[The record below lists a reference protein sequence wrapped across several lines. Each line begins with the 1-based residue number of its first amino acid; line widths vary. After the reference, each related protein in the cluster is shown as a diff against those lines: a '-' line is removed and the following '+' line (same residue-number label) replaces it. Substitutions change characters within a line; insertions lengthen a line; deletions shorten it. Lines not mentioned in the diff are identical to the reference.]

1 MFDYNGNGTELDRH
15 APPQYSWMNF
25 GNWGLR
31 DSNLSGDYPTTAQIN
46 MQVFQE
52 QGGGPVDG
60 VIDFTPAFIGHIID
74 VTGPIHVTEYNETI
88 TLIKPG
94 RSLALLSAR

>member
-1 MFDYNGNGTELDRH
+1 MVMLSIQNGRVSPFTLRDVALLDYDGNGTELGRH

-52 QGGGPVDG
+52 EGAVPLKVLS
-60 VIDFTPAFIGHIID
+60 ISH
-74 VTGPIHVTEYNETI
+74 
-88 TLIKPG
+88 
-94 RSLALLSAR
+94 RRLLGILLM